1 MANILTVIMP
11 NKKSNQTLNIVS
23 GIFSKLLEKLNYDEE
38 DMMAEMGG
46 HRLYRLVKMFTRWV
60 GIPHFLIIQCFHPLR
75 GKGSPRQRTWTTF
88 SKVAPCLSILYL
100 YGHNSFSTVWIS
112 GSVHATNQKVGQAF
126 YLQGGGG
133 KSGQA
138 RL

>member
-1 MANILTVIMP
+1 MANTLTVTTH
-11 NKKSNQTLNIVS
+11 NEKSNQTLIIVS

-46 HRLYRLVKMFTRWV
+46 HRLYRLVKVFTRWV

-75 GKGSPRQRTWTTF
+75 GKGSPRQRTGTTF
-88 SKVAPCLSILYL
+88 SQVAPCLSI
-100 YGHNSFSTVWIS
+100 FSMGTILFRPA
-112 GSVHATNQKVGQAF
+112 GSVHAINQKVGQTF